1 LVEVTPESLKNE
13 ILGSGE
19 LSQVPQVLQ
28 AQWNNFCHP
37 KLGMKALL
45 GDKIPHLHL

>member
-1 LVEVTPESLKNE
+1 LVEVTPESLKIE

-19 LSQVPQVLQ
+19 LSQVPQVLL

-37 KLGMKALL
+37 KLRVKALL

>member
-1 LVEVTPESLKNE
+1 LVEVTPESLKIE

-19 LSQVPQVLQ
+19 LSQVPQIL
-28 AQWNNFCHP
+28 NNLCHP
-37 KLGMKALL
+37 KLGLKALL